1 MFFCNYFY
9 CLIEIAIVIASIKE
23 ELRMVD
29 VNVRPKR
36 SKRLDYKAMIANE
49 DQT

>member
-1 MFFCNYFY
+1 M
-9 CLIEIAIVIASIKE
+9 ASIKE

-36 SKRLDYKAMIANE
+36 SKRLDYKAMVANE

>member
-1 MFFCNYFY
+1 MQFFLLSN
-9 CLIEIAIVIASIKE
+9 LNNHKTMANLKE

-36 SKRLDYKAMIANE
+36 SKRLDYKAMVANE
-49 DQT
+49 DHT